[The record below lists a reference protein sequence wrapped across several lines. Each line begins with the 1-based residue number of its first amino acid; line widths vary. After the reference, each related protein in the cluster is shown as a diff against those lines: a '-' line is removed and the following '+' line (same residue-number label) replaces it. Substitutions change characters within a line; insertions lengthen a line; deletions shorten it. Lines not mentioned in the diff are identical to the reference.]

1 MTQKT
6 SDKWLDVGKI
16 RYNFSEGSKVTNI
29 ASEGY
34 LEAIIEAAKK
44 YDQQS
49 NECFITGAQNPSIPH
64 IIKGLMQEYVKNLLC
79 GILHCHDSSYINE
92 EYGEEAISQGR
103 LCDLKYALEPE
114 RIEEL
119 INSINTFSP
128 IKEYSPVFKK

>member
-1 MTQKT
+1 MTSKT

-16 RYNFSEGSKVTNI
+16 RYNFSEGSKIRNI

-34 LEAIIEAAKK
+34 LEAIIEAAKL

-49 NECFITGAQNPSIPH
+49 DKSFITGAQNPSIPL
-64 IIKGLMQEYVKNLLC
+64 IIKGLMQEYVKMLLC
-79 GILHCHDSSYINE
+79 GILNCHDNSYIDE
-92 EYGEEAISQGR
+92 WDEEAIAQGDLR
-103 LCDLKYALEPE
+103 ELKYALEPE